1 MVWTNVKSSAIKQI
15 AFRSGLIYIKWHTD
29 PNSFNRYGKFT
40 KAQFDCFRDAPSIGQ
55 FYHAMIR
62 NTDWTKV
69 RRMQEELA
77 ELVKE
82 LDPDYGK
89 MLTAFTSVNP
99 MALRDW
105 IGEPEL
111 EEVEA

>member
-1 MVWTNVKSSAIKQI
+1 MVWVNVKSSAIKQI
-15 AFRSGLIYIKWHTD
+15 AFRSGLIYIRWIADKHL
-29 PNSFNRYGKFT
+29 FYRYGRFT
-40 KAQFDCFRDAPSIGQ
+40 RQQYDDFRHSKSLGA
-55 FYHAMIR
+55 FYHLYIVG
-62 NTDWTKV
+62 TDWTKV
-69 RRMQEELA
+69 RQMQEQLA
-77 ELVKE
+77 QLVLE

-111 EEVEA
+111 ELALR